1 MKEIIQM
8 SEIDIVASLKEQ
20 HASLSRLLERV
31 QSGKAWTSEKP
42 GRASPAE
49 IAEQIGHIKALLA
62 ELEKLVPSA

>member
-1 MKEIIQM
+1 M

-20 HASLSRLLERV
+20 RASLRRLLERV

-49 IAEQIGHIKALLA
+49 IAEQIGYIKALLA